1 MVQLRHTPTQARSRE
16 RLQRVLDTADELLA
30 REGASG
36 FTTTRI
42 AALAGVPV
50 GSVYRF
56 FDDKQ
61 GIVEALAVRY
71 WSDFAALVAAV
82 AERCAA
88 GEPIEDPIGEVI
100 DAVARGF
107 RDAPGFRALW

>member
-30 REGASG
+30 REGASA

-42 AALAGVPV
+42 AEVAGVPV

-56 FDDKQ
+56 FDDKEA
-61 GIVEALAVRY
+61 IVEALAVRY
-71 WSDFAALVAAV
+71 WDEFDGVVAAL
-82 AERCAA
+82 AEACADGAPLGSPSASVLQALA
-88 GEPIEDPIGEVI
+88 G
-100 DAVARGF
+100 GF
-107 RDAPGFRALW
+107 R